1 MEIKNRIITEARQL
15 FVKYGIRSITM
26 DMIAE
31 HLGIS
36 KRTIYENFKDKNELL
51 KSCINAA
58 MADQR
63 KMNEEIIKSSS
74 NIIDAIFIF
83 IKNSIN
89 TLKRINPAFFYD
101 IQKYYP
107 AIWSR
112 PIQKNDE
119 RNFNCI
125 VSLLNQGISEGLFR
139 ENINVEII
147 ARLILEQFKLL
158 SNQEIFP
165 ENKYSM
171 VDIFENIV
179 INFVRGIV
187 TVNGLELIDTYNI

>member
-63 KMNEEIIKSSS
+63 KMNEEIIRSSS
-74 NIIDAIFIF
+74 NIIDAIFVF

-107 AIWSR
+107 AIWR
-112 PIQKNDE
+112 KTIHKNDE
-119 RNFNCI
+119 RNFNRI
-125 VSLLNQGISEGLFR
+125 VSLLNKGISEGLFR
-139 ENINVEII
+139 EDINVEII

-165 ENKYSM
+165 EDKYSM
-171 VDIFENIV
+171 IDIFENIV

>member
-15 FVKYGIRSITM
+15 FVNYGIRSITM

-112 PIQKNDE
+112 TIQKNDE
-119 RNFNCI
+119 RNFNRI

>member
-58 MADQR
+58 IADQR
-63 KMNEEIIKSSS
+63 KMNEEIIRSSS
-74 NIIDAIFIF
+74 NIIDAIFVF

-107 AIWSR
+107 AIWR
-112 PIQKNDE
+112 KTIHKNDE
-119 RNFNCI
+119 RNFNRI
-125 VSLLNQGISEGLFR
+125 VSLLNKGISEGLFR
-139 ENINVEII
+139 EDINVEII

-165 ENKYSM
+165 EDKYSM
-171 VDIFENIV
+171 IDIFENIV
-179 INFVRGIV
+179 INFIRGIV
-187 TVNGLELIDTYNI
+187 TDNGLELIDTYNI

>member
-1 MEIKNRIITEARQL
+1 MEIKNRIIAEARQL
-15 FVKYGIRSITM
+15 FIKYGIRSITM

-58 MADQR
+58 IADQR
-63 KMNEEIIKSSS
+63 KMNEEIIRSSS
-74 NIIDAIFIF
+74 NIIDAIFVF

-112 PIQKNDE
+112 TIQKNDE
-119 RNFNCI
+119 RNFNRI

>member
-15 FVKYGIRSITM
+15 FVNYGIRSITM

-112 PIQKNDE
+112 TIQKNDE
-119 RNFNCI
+119 RNFNRI

-171 VDIFENIV
+171 IDIFENIV

>member
-1 MEIKNRIITEARQL
+1 
-15 FVKYGIRSITM
+15 
-26 DMIAE
+26 MIAD

-51 KSCINAA
+51 KSCIDTAVA
-58 MADQR
+58 EQR
-63 KMNEEIIKSSS
+63 RINEEIIRSSS
-74 NIIDAIFIF
+74 NIIEAIFIF

-89 TLKRINPAFFYD
+89 TLKRINPVFFFD

-107 AIWSR
+107 EIWNVT
-112 PIQKNDE
+112 IQKNEE
-119 RNFNCI
+119 RDFNRI
-125 VSLLNQGISEGLFR
+125 VSLLNQGVSEGLFR
-139 ENINVEII
+139 EDINVEII
-147 ARLILEQFKLL
+147 ARLNLEQFKLL

-165 ENKYSM
+165 EEKYAM

-187 TVNGLELIDTYNI
+187 TEKGSEILYTYSI

>member
-58 MADQR
+58 IADQR
-63 KMNEEIIKSSS
+63 KMNEEIIRSSS
-74 NIIDAIFIF
+74 NIIDAIFVF

-107 AIWSR
+107 AIWR
-112 PIQKNDE
+112 KTIHKNDE
-119 RNFNCI
+119 RNFNRI
-125 VSLLNQGISEGLFR
+125 VSLLNKGISEGLFR
-139 ENINVEII
+139 EDINVEII

-165 ENKYSM
+165 EDKYSM
-171 VDIFENIV
+171 IDIFENIV

>member
-1 MEIKNRIITEARQL
+1 MEIKDRIITEARQL

-36 KRTIYENFKDKNELL
+36 KRTIYENFRDKDELL
-51 KSCINAA
+51 KSCIVTA

-63 KMNEEIIKSSS
+63 EINEEIIRNSS
-74 NIIDAIFIF
+74 NIIEATFVF

-89 TLKRINPAFFYD
+89 TLKQINPSFFFD
-101 IQKYYP
+101 IKKYYP
-107 AIWSR
+107 AIWSEN
-112 PIQKNDE
+112 IHKNDK
-119 RNFNCI
+119 RNLNRTI
-125 VSLLNQGISEGLFR
+125 SLLNQGVSEGLFR
-139 ENINVEII
+139 EDINVEII

-165 ENKYSM
+165 EDKYSM
-171 VDIFENIV
+171 IDIFENIV
-179 INFVRGIV
+179 INFIRGIV
-187 TVNGLELIDTYNI
+187 TDSGLKLVNTYTI